1 MCELFKQQPRRLL
14 ELLPRSK
21 MSEKKKL
28 QDTLDLLYKLS
39 TTLKL
44 MGFESFSFT
53 HLEKKWYTF
62 GVEITSGDMVG
73 LIAVTRLLLLR
84 SITLWRN
91 FSRSSG

>member
-1 MCELFKQQPRRLL
+1 
-14 ELLPRSK
+14 
-21 MSEKKKL
+21 
-28 QDTLDLLYKLS
+28 
-39 TTLKL
+39 

-73 LIAVTRLLLLR
+73 LIAVTLLLLLR